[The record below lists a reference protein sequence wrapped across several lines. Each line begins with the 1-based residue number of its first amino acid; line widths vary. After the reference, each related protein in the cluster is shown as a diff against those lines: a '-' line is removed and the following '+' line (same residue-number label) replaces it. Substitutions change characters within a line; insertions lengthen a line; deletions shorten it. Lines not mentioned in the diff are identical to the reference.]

1 MRSNLYYTP
10 HSSSQRATNWWG
22 GPPGPR
28 PTPWSACSDA
38 STPPFGCG
46 YTAWW
51 GGLSACS
58 RLLAGLPPP
67 SRISAAV
74 IIHVVLATASVA
86 QIPAHDARNGVLPS
100 GRIHFEMPVY
110 KTLPEWE
117 ARAAHLRKQILS
129 SAGLLP
135 LPERTPLHPQV
146 FGRLERQGYSV
157 EKVLLETM
165 PGFYLGGNLYRPL
178 GKTGKFPGVASPHG
192 HWDYGRLEN
201 SPTVSVPGRCINLAR
216 QGYVV
221 FTYDMVGYDDTVQ
234 TPHDFGGPREDL
246 WSFNALGLQL
256 WNSMRVIDFL
266 QSLPDVDAERIAVTG
281 ASGGGTQTFLVSAV
295 DPRVKV
301 AAPVNMISAIM
312 QGGPCES
319 APGLR
324 LGTFNVEIG
333 ALMAP
338 RPLMMV
344 SASGDWTKNTPKDE
358 YPAIQSIYK
367 LYDKPDLVESTQVDA
382 PHNYNKQSRE
392 LVYRFFARHVLG
404 QTDVSGFGEKNFRV
418 EKPQDLLALHN
429 RKLPDN
435 ALNYADLLEQWIVAA
450 KRQSEHSDRD
460 SFRERLTLALAA
472 EWPSEVINEKD
483 GDRIVLGRT
492 GKGDRVPA
500 IWTPGN
506 GPAALVVHPEGSE
519 AARKTPEAQAW
530 IRAGKPLLTIDAYQ
544 TGRAVEPREAIDKQ
558 HLIFNRS
565 DAANRVQDILTGL
578 KFLSNGNE
586 PVTLIGIGDAAVWC
600 VFAAAVAQSPVK
612 VKADLAGFHG
622 EDSEF
627 IQRFFVPAIQR
638 AGGLHAAMLLA
649 NP

>member
-1 MRSNLYYTP
+1 M
-10 HSSSQRATNWWG
+10 SSPSPKRQRG
-22 GPPGPR
+22 G
-28 PTPWSACSDA
+28 S
-38 STPPFGCG
+38 
-46 YTAWW
+46 
-51 GGLSACS
+51 
-58 RLLAGLPPP
+58 LA
-67 SRISAAV
+67 AAA
-74 IIHVVLATASVA
+74 IIINVLAAGAVA
-86 QIPAHDARNGVLPS
+86 QIPAHDARNGTLPS
-100 GRIHFEMPVY
+100 GRVHFEMPAY

-117 ARAAHLRKQILS
+117 ERAAHLRKQILS

-135 LPERTPLHPQV
+135 LPERTPLHPQI
-146 FGRLERQGYSV
+146 FGRLEREGYSI

-178 GKTGKFPGVASPHG
+178 GKPGKFPGVASPHG

-201 SPTVSVPGRCINLAR
+201 TPTVSVPGRCINLAR

-221 FTYDMVGYDDTVQ
+221 FSYDMVGYNDTIQ
-234 TPHDFGGPREDL
+234 TPHDFGGPREDI

-256 WNSMRVIDFL
+256 WDSMRVIDFL

-281 ASGGGTQTFLVSAV
+281 ASGGGTQTFLISAV
-295 DPRVKV
+295 DQRVRV

-338 RPLMMV
+338 RPLLMV

-358 YPAIQSIYK
+358 FPAIQSIYQ
-367 LYDKPDLVESTQVDA
+367 LYGKPELVESKQVDA
-382 PHNYNKQSRE
+382 PHNYNRQSRE
-392 LVYRFFARHVLG
+392 IVYSFFARHVLG
-404 QTDVSGFGEKNFRV
+404 ETDLSRFAEKSFRV

-435 ALNYADLLEQWIVAA
+435 AVNYADLLEQWIAAA
-450 KRQSEHSDRD
+450 KRQNEVSDRD

-472 EWPSEVINEKD
+472 EWPSEVLSEKV
-483 GDRIVLGRT
+483 GERIVLGRA

-506 GPAALVVHPEGSE
+506 GPAAFVVHVEGAE

-544 TGRAVEPREAIDKQ
+544 TGRAVEPREEPGKQ
-558 HLIFNRS
+558 HLIFNKS
-565 DAANRVQDILTGL
+565 DAANRVQDILTGI
-578 KFLSNGNE
+578 KFLSHGDG
-586 PVTLIGIGDAAVWC
+586 PVTLIGYGDAAVWC
-600 VFAAAVAQSPVK
+600 VFAAAVAQSPVEL
-612 VKADLAGFHG
+612 KADLANFRG
-622 EDSEF
+622 EDSDF
-627 IQRFFVPAIQR
+627 IQRFFVPSIQR
-638 AGGLHAAMLLA
+638 AGGLHAALLLA
-649 NP
+649 KPEP